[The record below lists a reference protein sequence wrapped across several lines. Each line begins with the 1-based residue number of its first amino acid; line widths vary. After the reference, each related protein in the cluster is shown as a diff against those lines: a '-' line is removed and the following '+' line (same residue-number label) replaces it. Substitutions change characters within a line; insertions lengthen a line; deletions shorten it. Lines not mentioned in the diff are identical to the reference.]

1 MKHKYN
7 IPGLLLSVLGYKGLP
22 YPGGFLPKRPGGDYT
37 GGEVSE
43 RYSEEMKA
51 SGVRQ
56 ELLNGT
62 QLYKQDAF
70 GRWYFMPV
78 SMRHPDIEEGLI
90 ELPNAVIN
98 LEQNKKIVETDL
110 VNRKGTV
117 KELISIEDYSI
128 TIAAFI
134 QSDDGSYPAGQIA
147 RIRELFQINESVE
160 LVSVLTDLLFDKD
173 DKVVITN
180 VSWPATPGIEDGQ
193 AVTFQCKSDMP
204 FELIIK

>member
-1 MKHKYN
+1 MRHKYN
-7 IPGLLLSVLGYKGLP
+7 LPNMLLSILGYKGLP

-37 GGEVSE
+37 GGDYDSE
-43 RYSEEMKA
+43 NFGSA
-51 SGVRQ
+51 GVRQ
-56 ELLNGT
+56 EFLKKGT
-62 QLYKQDAF
+62 RLYKQDAL

-78 SMRHPDIEEGLI
+78 SMRHLDLAGQDNTI
-90 ELPNAVIN
+90 ELPNAVIS
-98 LEQNKKIVETDL
+98 LEQGKKIVETDL
-110 VNRKGTV
+110 VNRRGSV
-117 KELISIEDYSI
+117 KELISIEDYEI

-134 QSDDGSYPAGQIA
+134 QSSDGSYPEEEIT

-160 LVSVLTDLLFDKD
+160 LISALTDLLFDKD

-193 AVTFQCKSDMP
+193 AVRFKCKTDTP